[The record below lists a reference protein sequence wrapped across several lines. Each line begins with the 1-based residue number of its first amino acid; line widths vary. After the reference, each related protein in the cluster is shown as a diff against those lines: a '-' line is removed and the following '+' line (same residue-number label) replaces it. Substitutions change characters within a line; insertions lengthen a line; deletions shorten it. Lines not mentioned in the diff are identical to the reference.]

1 MADTILTIDNG
12 TQSVR
17 ALLFDLDGELLAK
30 TQVKI
35 EPYFS
40 EQPGWA
46 EQHAHVYWDA
56 VCQACQALWDEPN
69 VDKTSIK
76 GMAVTTQRQTMFN
89 IDANGEPLRPGTVW
103 MDQRS
108 ATQWPKPPMHWRA
121 AFRLAGVTDIVD
133 NLLSQAESNW
143 FAQHQPEIWA
153 KTKQF
158 IMLSG
163 WLNYQFTGEFVD
175 SVAAQ
180 VGYIPFDYNK
190 LDWLGRFDW
199 RWKTLQIKKSQMPAL
214 KKPGEQLGQVTQ
226 TAAEA
231 TGIPA
236 GLPVI
241 AAASDK
247 ACEILGGGGRSPD
260 VGCVSFGTQA
270 TFGTAIDQYLEVAK
284 RLPPFPGAIPDTYH
298 TELQIYRGF
307 WMVSWFKE
315 EFGNAERKKARELG
329 MPTEALFDEM
339 IAEVPAGSLG
349 LMLQPYWT
357 PGIRQPGPEAKGAII
372 GWGDVHKRPHMYRAI
387 LEGIVYELRSMKERT
402 EKRTKTP
409 IRELRVSGGGSQ
421 SATAMQITADVFGLP
436 VSRPH
441 VFETSGLGAA
451 IDASIGLGLH
461 PDFDTSISRMT
472 RTRDTFQPNPDTQRF
487 YDELYTRVYT
497 PMYKQLKPLYENIRE
512 ITGYPA

>member
-1 MADTILTIDNG
+1 MVSTILTIDNG

-17 ALLFDLDGELLAK
+17 ALLFDTRGELLAK

-35 EPYFS
+35 DPYFS
-40 EQPGWA
+40 AQPGWA
-46 EQHAHVYWDA
+46 EQHASVYWDA
-56 VCQACQALWDEPN
+56 VCQACRALWDEPN
-69 VDKTSIK
+69 VDKASIK

-89 IDANGEPLRPGTVW
+89 IDKDGEPLRPGTVW
-103 MDQRS
+103 MDQRT
-108 ATQWPKPPMHWRA
+108 ATQVPKPPLHWQA
-121 AFRLAGVTDIVD
+121 AFKLAGVTDIVD

-143 FAQHQPEIWA
+143 FVQHQPEIWN
-153 KTKQF
+153 KTKKF

-180 VGYIPFDYNK
+180 VGYIPFDYKK

-199 RWKTLQIKKSQMPAL
+199 RWKTLQIKKSQMPTIKA
-214 KKPGEQLGQVTQ
+214 PGEQLGTVTAD
-226 TAAEA
+226 AASA

-270 TFGTAIDQYLEVAK
+270 TFGTATDKYLEVAK
-284 RLPPFPGAIPDTYH
+284 RLPPFPGAIPGTYH

-315 EFGNAERKKARELG
+315 EFGSKERKRAKELG

-339 IAEVPAGSLG
+339 IAEVPAGSMG

-421 SATAMQITADVFGLP
+421 SVTAMQITADIFGLP

-451 IDASIGLGLH
+451 IDAAVGLGLH
-461 PDFDTSISRMT
+461 PDFDTAIASMT
-472 RTRDTFQPNPDTQRF
+472 RTRDTFEPNPDTARF
-487 YDELYTRVYT
+487 YDELYQRVYT
-497 PMYKQLKPLYENIRE
+497 PMYKRLKPLYENIKD
-512 ITGYPA
+512 ITGYPE